1 MICGEAPGP
10 AVRPPGLSFGSDI
23 FFIHLGNITMGQGR
37 DRQAQSSGLCLTKV
51 SLANGNLPTEQERH
65 MFVVRLVSPGGV
77 WPRHASTVPNQR
89 DGVMINEIGRK
100 TLFLVFVVVWFCFG
114 RPTVT
119 WGRQCGCN

>member
-10 AVRPPGLSFGSDI
+10 AVRQPGLSFGSDI
-23 FFIHLGNITMGQGR
+23 FFYPPWQYHNGPGK
-37 DRQAQSSGLCLTKV
+37 RQAQSSGLCLTKV
-51 SLANGNLPTEQERH
+51 SLPDGNVPTEQERH
-65 MFVVRLVSPGGV
+65 VFVVRLVSPGGV